1 MPLFQLD
8 WLKINY
14 LPDTMYLIPINAHRV
29 CQQIYSSIYDK
40 TVTQVFYNLWW
51 DSHTGLLPLSSVIHG
66 DQICLCMYAKVFCK
80 NWNSYDDFSIIWH
93 FCVKSVLVTGY
104 KLSQLN
110 GFLTMRV
117 TWKKIQPKLAA
128 RIECRTSE

>member
-14 LPDTMYLIPINAHRV
+14 LPDTMYLILINAHRV
-29 CQQIYSSIYDK
+29 GQQIYSSIYDK

-51 DSHTGLLPLSSVIHG
+51 DSHTGLLPLSSVIYG

-93 FCVKSVLVTGY
+93 FCVKSV
-104 KLSQLN
+104 
-110 GFLTMRV
+110 
-117 TWKKIQPKLAA
+117 
-128 RIECRTSE
+128 